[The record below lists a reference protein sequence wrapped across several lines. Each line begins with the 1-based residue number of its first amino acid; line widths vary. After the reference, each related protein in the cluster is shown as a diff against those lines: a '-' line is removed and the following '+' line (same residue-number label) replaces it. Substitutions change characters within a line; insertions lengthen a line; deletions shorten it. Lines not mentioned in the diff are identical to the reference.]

1 MEVIVKSTENSLPE
15 VKASSE
21 FSWPHLYFQP
31 IQKILFQFQSTYN
44 FGKRVI
50 RRPGTSPGKLV
61 THL

>member
-1 MEVIVKSTENSLPE
+1 MEVIVKSTNNSLPE
-15 VKASSE
+15 AKASPKC
-21 FSWPHLYFQP
+21 SWPHLYFQL
-31 IQKILFQFQSTYN
+31 IQKIFFSSTYN